1 MLRIDLRRYR
11 DQERGARGSG
21 PLLLE
26 RRRGRIR
33 LALQERLG
41 EHLAQGGAPRR
52 GSG

>member
-11 DQERGARGSG
+11 NQERGARSG
-21 PLLLE
+21 PLLIE

-41 EHLAQGGAPRR
+41 EHLAQAGAPRR
-52 GSG
+52 GSE